1 MNTEERDNVFYNY
14 VRVYRFLRTEHKGA
28 FNKFFKDN
36 TSSQPYDIRHNGMA
50 LIERIVWMMENN
62 K

>member
-36 TSSQPYDIRHNGMA
+36 TSSQFDKTHSGMD
-50 LIERIVWMMENN
+50 LIEHIVKAMENN